1 MDERRSPPDWIT
13 PVQRKSP
20 RIAGYD
26 YASPGIYFVTICSAT
41 GQCVF
46 GDVVDG
52 VVRLN
57 DIGRTVAQSW
67 ASTPR
72 HFPMVELDL
81 YVVMPNHVHGLLAL
95 TDTTDVPSSNR
106 ALPTVHTIVGAFK
119 SASTRQ
125 INVLRGTPGAP
136 LWQRAYYEHVV
147 RTDQGLERI
156 RQYIGNNAAKWE
168 LDEEN
173 PATRHRR

>member
-1 MDERRSPPDWIT
+1 VDERPLPPGWISPLR
-13 PVQRKSP
+13 RKSP

-26 YASPGIYFVTICSAT
+26 YTSPGIYFVTLCAAA

-46 GDVVDG
+46 GEVVGG

-57 DIGRTVAQSW
+57 DIGRTVAQCW
-67 ASTPR
+67 ESTPR
-72 HFPMVELDL
+72 HFLTVELDL

-95 TDTTDVPSSNR
+95 TDTADAPSSNR
-106 ALPTVHTIVGAFK
+106 PRPTVHTVVGAFK
-119 SASTRQ
+119 SAATRQ
-125 INVLRGTPGAP
+125 VNILRDTPGAP

-156 RQYIGNNAAKWE
+156 RAYIAGNPAKWE

-173 PATRHRR
+173 PARRHRR